1 MAEPVTVANS
11 ATLRHGEALRPFRA
25 ARIILHVGMGLFC
38 LWVSLEFLDASQE
51 FICTTAVLS
60 TVGLLET
67 IRFMVPRFNTWVLD
81 FAAVFAH
88 KHEEKHIT
96 SSTWFWVAMFFIALI
111 QSELVFALT
120 LAVLSLGD
128 QAGGFIGRRYG
139 TIALLNGR
147 SLQGTLAFI
156 TTSALLSLSMLC
168 IYFPT
173 LNATEIIV
181 LSLAASVSGAISE
194 LLCSRIDD
202 NFGVGIGTGLVTW
215 ATTFLLGIH

>member
-1 MAEPVTVANS
+1 MAKPGTVVKS
-11 ATLRHGEALRPFRA
+11 ATLRHGEALRPFRG
-25 ARIILHVGMGLFC
+25 ARILLHVGMGLLC
-38 LWVSLEFLDASQE
+38 LWVSLEFLDAYQE

-60 TVGLLET
+60 TVGLLEA
-67 IRFMVPRFNTWVLD
+67 IRFRVPSFNTWVFD
-81 FAAVFAH
+81 FASIFAH
-88 KHEEKHIT
+88 KHEKEHIT

-139 TIALLNGR
+139 SIPLLNGR

-156 TTSALLSLSMLC
+156 TTSAVLSVSMLC

-173 LNATEIIV
+173 LSTTETIV
-181 LSLAASVSGAISE
+181 LSLTACVSGAISE

-202 NFGVGIGTGLVTW
+202 NFGVGIGTGLATW
-215 ATTFLLGIH
+215 AATFLLGLH